1 MFPTIAQLRHHQA
14 QRDARE
20 IRRIAEA
27 WFVRPL
33 PPGRTRPWTLAVL
46 VRNRSH
52 LAEIVAEFENDKLGK
67 VPYRAVEIT
76 PLSERQE
83 ILDLT
88 ALTRALLHPADRVAV
103 LALLRAPWCG
113 LSLADLHTLTGS
125 DDAGTKKHSIQRL
138 IADRGHLL
146 ADESIQ
152 RMSRVWTVLKAASA
166 QRARLTTAQLVERAW
181 RSLSGDTWLN
191 PTELTNARRF
201 FQLLDSLEAPGGVD
215 PIVLNE
221 RLQKLYAEPNPIPEG
236 TPCVE
241 LLTIHTAKG
250 LEWDVVFLPALERM
264 PGTNK
269 PRLLN
274 WSEVGSPDD
283 LENDSAHVMLAPIA
297 GRGEESQALN
307 KWLNRVEFAREAAE
321 RRRLLYV
328 ASTRAREELHLFA
341 SPDTTKDGAIN
352 PHYLSLLKA
361 AWPAAEPHFHPP
373 PADARKQPA
382 QPVDSP
388 PLALA
393 ATADWTRAR
402 LRRLPLNFDPAARF
416 AAARNQRLPYG
427 EQDNAVGPIET
438 QFSRPEGSFA
448 ARTFG
453 TVVHICLEVF
463 AGRILDGATPPA
475 LLAELPSWA
484 PRIAAMLRSDGLPQA
499 TVADY
504 TRESLAALN
513 NVLGDHDGRWLLDPH
528 SRSASEFA
536 LSAWPDSQAVRP
548 ASIRIDR
555 VFHAGPKPHAPG
567 EDFLWIVDYKTT
579 PHSLA
584 GLEGFLAEQR
594 ETYSPQLET
603 YAHILARV
611 RSISLSNVRLALY
624 FPAIPR
630 LTWWN
635 APPSS

>member
-1 MFPTIAQLRHHQA
+1 MFPTVAQLRHRQA

-27 WFVRPL
+27 WFARPL
-33 PPGRTRPWTLAVL
+33 PSGRTRPWTLAVL

-88 ALTRALLHPADRVAV
+88 ALTRAILHPADRVAA
-103 LALLRAPWCG
+103 LAVLRAPWCG
-113 LSLADLHTLTGS
+113 LSLADLRTLTGS
-125 DDAGTKKHSIQRL
+125 DDPATNRHSIRRL
-138 IADRGHLL
+138 IVDRGHLL
-146 ADESIQ
+146 SDD
-152 RMSRVWTVLKAASA
+152 SRRRLSVVQTVLQDASA
-166 QRARLTTAQLVERAW
+166 QRSRLTTSQLVERAW
-181 RSLSGDTWLN
+181 RSLGGDTWLSA
-191 PTELTNARRF
+191 TELTNVRRF

-221 RLQKLYAEPNPIPEG
+221 RLQKLYAEPNPIPQG

-250 LEWDVVFLPALERM
+250 LEWDVVFIPALERM

-283 LENDSAHVMLAPIA
+283 LEDDDAAHVMLAPIA

-328 ASTRAREELHLFA
+328 ACTRAREELHLFA
-341 SPDTTKDGAIN
+341 APETTVNGAIT

-361 AWPAAEPHFHPP
+361 AWPAAEQHFHPP
-373 PADARKQPA
+373 AADVQKQPA
-382 QPVDSP
+382 APVDSP

-393 ATADWTRAR
+393 AVADWPRAM
-402 LRRLPLNFDPAARF
+402 LERLPAGFDPKARF
-416 AAARNQRLPYG
+416 VEANARKLPYG
-427 EQDNAVGPIET
+427 DPDGPAAASRAL
-438 QFSRPEGSFA
+438 FARPEGSFA
-448 ARTFG
+448 ARSFG
-453 TVVHICLEVF
+453 NVVHICLETL
-463 AGRILDGATPPA
+463 ANRMLDGSTPAT
-475 LLAELPSWA
+475 LLAELPSWT
-484 PRIAAMLRSDGLPQA
+484 PRITAMLRADGLPRA
-499 TVADY
+499 TVDDLSRKA
-504 TRESLAALN
+504 RAALT
-513 NVLGDHDGRWLLDPH
+513 NVLCDRDGLWVLAPNV
-528 SRSASEFA
+528 RSASEFA
-536 LSAWPDSQAVRP
+536 LTAWSDSDRS

-555 VFHAGPKPHAPG
+555 VFHAGPEPNTPG
-567 EDFLWIVDYKTT
+567 EDFLWIIDYKTT
-579 PHSLA
+579 DRSPA
-584 GLEGFLAEQR
+584 GLDAFLAEQR
-594 ETYSPQLET
+594 ETYSPQLEA

-611 RSISLSNVRLALY
+611 RSVSLSNVRLALY
-624 FPAIPR
+624 FPAIPS
-630 LTWWN
+630 LTWWS
-635 APPSS
+635 AATSD